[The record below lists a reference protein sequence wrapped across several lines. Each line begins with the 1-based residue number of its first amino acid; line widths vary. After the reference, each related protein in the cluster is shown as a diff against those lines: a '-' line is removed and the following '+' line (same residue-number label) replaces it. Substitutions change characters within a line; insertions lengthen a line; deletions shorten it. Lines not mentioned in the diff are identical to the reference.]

1 MNDHSECILHK
12 HNIIPVRT
20 SYYYHRPVIFL
31 QISSPNFMRKI
42 NKILTITFSSN
53 MGITLLLGPF
63 WAIRPL
69 KYHISAHFGK
79 TRFFPEKRPCT
90 FLALIVVNFHAK
102 YKENP
107 LIRLFFEKNRK
118 PTNQPLR

>member
-1 MNDHSECILHK
+1 MFGQHVKKGYFWSQNDPFGPKIWIVGIFRQKSDCITLL
-12 HNIIPVRT
+12 P
-20 SYYYHRPVIFL
+20 L
-31 QISSPNFMRKI
+31 LAPNFMQEI
-42 NKILTITFSSN
+42 SN

-79 TRFFPEKRPCT
+79 TGFFPEKRPCT

-102 YKENP
+102 YEENP
-107 LIRLFFEKNRK
+107 WSGF
-118 PTNQPLR
+118 